1 MEFKKFVKRTLSLTC
16 IYFTL
21 VTVLYAFA
29 VMFMNVEAEK
39 ILLDG
44 LRIIMFLFF
53 AFSVAL
59 ASAVLSSQNITAWL
73 RIAIHYVLCTFGFFL
88 FILLP
93 TENSNDGFLVVG
105 IVIFTVLYAII
116 AACVAFFSARY
127 KRIKEE
133 TEDYKK
139 HFSK

>member
-1 MEFKKFVKRTLSLTC
+1 
-16 IYFTL
+16 
-21 VTVLYAFA
+21 VTVIYAFV

-44 LRIIMFLFF
+44 LRIIMYLFF
-53 AFSVAL
+53 SFSIAL
-59 ASAVLSSQNITAWL
+59 ATAVLSNKTLAAWL
-73 RIAIHYVLCTFGFFL
+73 RFAIHYVLCAFGFFL

-93 TENSNDGFLVVG
+93 IENANDGFLVVG
-105 IVIFTVLYAII
+105 MVIFTVIYAIA
-116 AACVAFFSARY
+116 AACVSFFGARY